1 MYTFTPVF
9 YSGCI
14 QWLDGSD
21 IATLYRDTAGTLP
34 VNSNGQVVNLWKD
47 KSTAG
52 NNMISN
58 VTSPTYSQTLSGL
71 NGAISFA
78 GSAGLSNSTGYALS
92 SNASLFIVCAPNGW
106 GTWGTLWSHSRI
118 NQWDSDIEFRQES
131 ITGGGYVSWHT
142 NNDNNNYIAI
152 PSSNTPVIYSC
163 TMSNGINMYL
173 QNFHSGSTASASYT
187 ESTAT
192 IASGTVAPLWLGRN
206 SGGYAYNGYISEIVY
221 YNTTLTTI
229 QRQKVEGYLAWKW
242 GLQASL
248 PSGHPYLSAAPT
260 G

>member
-1 MYTFTPVF
+1 M
-9 YSGCI
+9 
-14 QWLDGSD
+14 WLDGSD
-21 IATLYRDTAGTLP
+21 ITTLYRDTAGTLP

-71 NGAISFA
+71 NAAISFA
-78 GSAGLSNSTGYALS
+78 GSAGLSNSIGYALS

-106 GTWGTLWSHSRI
+106 GTWGTLWSHSRAG
-118 NQWDSDIEFRQES
+118 QWDSDIEFRQES

-142 NNDNNNYIAI
+142 NNNNSDYIAI

-163 TMSNGINMYL
+163 TMSNGVNMYL
-173 QNFHSGSTASASYT
+173 QNFHSGSTTSVSYT

-229 QRQKVEGYLAWKW
+229 QRQKIEGYLAWKW
-242 GLQASL
+242 GLQANL
-248 PSGHPYLSAAPT
+248 PSGHPYKSAAPT